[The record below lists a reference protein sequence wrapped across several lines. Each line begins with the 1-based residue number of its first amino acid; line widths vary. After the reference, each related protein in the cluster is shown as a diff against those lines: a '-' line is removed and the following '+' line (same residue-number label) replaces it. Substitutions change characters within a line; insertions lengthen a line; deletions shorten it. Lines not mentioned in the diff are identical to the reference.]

1 MYAETQQKMNEL
13 ILEKQHTEQFGLF
26 FFFTLI
32 TSVNAKHSTQ
42 NSLACFFLSIT
53 SVNVTHS
60 FISKVTPKLSKKN
73 SAFIFA
79 QIVGRIPIFKLKMC
93 RINQVLCTV
102 IHKKMQISENFVHL
116 LALDQFHWFHGPKVQ
131 IFQPQQK

>member
-1 MYAETQQKMNEL
+1 MLIFSFLWLNLRANLL
-13 ILEKQHTEQFGLF
+13 ILVS
-26 FFFTLI
+26 LI
-32 TSVNAKHSTQ
+32 TLHHGQKTSKKQIRCMQKLNRKWMNSFLKNSIQ

-116 LALDQFHWFHGPKVQ
+116 LALD
-131 IFQPQQK
+131 